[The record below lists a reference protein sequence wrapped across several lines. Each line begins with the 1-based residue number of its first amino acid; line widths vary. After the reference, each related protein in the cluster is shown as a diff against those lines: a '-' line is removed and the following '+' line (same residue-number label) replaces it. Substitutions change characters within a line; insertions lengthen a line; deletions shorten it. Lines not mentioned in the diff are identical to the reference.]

1 MAEINR
7 NSYISFEEQ
16 TMAEVD
22 VNKSRFIA
30 VDFHVESI
38 DDVKKCLGSLKKS
51 NPKAAHIPYAYML
64 GEDYSIGKNS
74 DDGEPAGSAGFPI
87 YEAIKKHTLTQVLVA
102 VVRYFGG
109 TELGKSKLTR
119 TFGFAA
125 NEALK
130 MTKKFKMINCNIFDM
145 NVSAANYA
153 SLGKILTEKN
163 LPIIEKDFKDTSM
176 PRIKFAVPIEVS
188 NKFLEEIRA
197 RIRETSTYTKVGTG
211 YYKFMVE

>member
-1 MAEINR
+1 MAVNMQ
-7 NSYISFEEQ
+7 NSYVTIEGKQ
-16 TMAEVD
+16 IAEVD

-30 VDFHVESI
+30 VAFHVESI
-38 DDVKKCLGSLKKS
+38 EDVKKYLGTLKKS

-64 GEDYSIGKNS
+64 GEDYSIAKNS
-74 DDGEPAGSAGFPI
+74 DDGEPSGSAGFPI
-87 YEAIKKHTLTQVLVA
+87 YDAIRKHSLTQTLVA

-119 TFGFAA
+119 TFGFIA

-130 MTKKFKMINCNIFDM
+130 IAKKSKMMHCNIFDM

-163 LPIIEKDFKDTSM
+163 LPIIEKDFKDSSM
-176 PRIKFAVPIEVS
+176 PRIKFAVPMDVS
-188 NKFLEEIRA
+188 SKFLEEIRS

-211 YYKFMVE
+211 FFKFLVD